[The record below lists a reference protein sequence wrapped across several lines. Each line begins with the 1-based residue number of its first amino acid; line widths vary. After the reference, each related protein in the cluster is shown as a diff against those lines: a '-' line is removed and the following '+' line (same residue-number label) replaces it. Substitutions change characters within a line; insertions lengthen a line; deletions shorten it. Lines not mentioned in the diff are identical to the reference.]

1 MGTETPEERDGAPSP
16 GLRGHHLF
24 RIFGFEVKLN
34 LTWLLLALLITWT
47 LAAGFF
53 PADYPDLPAQ
63 TYWWMGV
70 AGAVGIFFSIVFHE
84 LSHSLIARR
93 FGLPIKGITLF
104 IFGGVAEMQE
114 EPAGAKTEFLMA
126 AAGPL
131 ASILLSFVFF
141 QIERLA
147 EAQQWS
153 AALLGVIH
161 YLAVINLV
169 LAVFNLLPAFPLDGG
184 RMLRAALWQWRK
196 DLHSATAIAS
206 RIGAGFGVGMMIL
219 GGLAFVQGVFI
230 SGMWWFL
237 IGTFLR
243 AAAMNSFQQLQIRE
257 MLSHQ
262 PVSRFMND
270 EPVTVSPRI
279 TVESLLQEYVQQHH
293 YSLYPV
299 VEGERLVGCVTLD
312 AIRNTPEEQRATKT
326 VSELTSPCSAANT
339 VSPDSDAVKLVT
351 EMAGPDANTLYMVVE
366 NGRLV
371 GVISLKDFREL
382 IAMKLKLRSTEG

>member
-1 MGTETPEERDGAPSP
+1 MGAETPEKRDGAPSP

-53 PADYPDLPAQ
+53 PADYPDLPTQA
-63 TYWWMGV
+63 YWWMGV

-93 FGLPIKGITLF
+93 FGLPIRGITLF

-114 EPAGAKTEFLMA
+114 EPASAKTEFLMA
-126 AAGPL
+126 VAGPL
-131 ASILLSFVFF
+131 ASIFLSLVFF
-141 QIERLA
+141 QVERLA

-153 AALLGVIH
+153 TALLGVIH

-196 DLHSATAIAS
+196 DLHSATSIAS
-206 RIGAGFGVGMMIL
+206 RIGAGFGIGMMIL
-219 GGLAFVQGVFI
+219 GGLAFIQGVFI

-237 IGTFLR
+237 IGSFLR
-243 AAAMNSFQQLQIRE
+243 AAAMNSFQQLQIPE

-299 VEGERLVGCVTLD
+299 VEGERLLGCVALD
-312 AIRNTPEEQRATKT
+312 AIRNTPEEQRATTT

-339 VSPDSDAVKLVT
+339 VSPDSDAVELVT

-366 NGRLV
+366 SGRLV